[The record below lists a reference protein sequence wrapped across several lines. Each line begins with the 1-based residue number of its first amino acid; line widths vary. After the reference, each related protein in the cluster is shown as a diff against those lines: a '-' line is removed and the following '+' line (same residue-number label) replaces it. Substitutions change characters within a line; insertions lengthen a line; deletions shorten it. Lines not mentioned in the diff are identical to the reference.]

1 MFTDLLLNKFGHR
14 VKTQTRFLIN
24 SDIIARLRQVGTEAA
39 EGFLERFAG
48 KLVLWFLIGF
58 MNA

>member
-24 SDIIARLRQVGTEAA
+24 SDIIARLRQVGTEA
-39 EGFLERFAG
+39 EGFLERSAG